1 MTTTID
7 NVIIKIK
14 QKCDRSSNFVVCIKQ
29 MYYGGLVGM
38 VAICIHV
45 YI

>member
-7 NVIIKIK
+7 NFIIKTK
-14 QKCDRSSNFVVCIKQ
+14 QKCDRSSNFVICIKQ

-38 VAICIHV
+38 QLHEN
-45 YI
+45 